1 MHPHLANSRHSGEEE
16 QWHGK
21 FLGAADSLAN
31 SAHEHGA
38 APGRHA
44 DGSPVPVSSHKW
56 FCDCRVWL
64 GNLRHCWPEIHL
76 WRAGIAT
83 VPGKQDGRGYLGDE
97 IQMCVASLS
106 HLFAHKHSLQPCLHR
121 HLQLRAAIH
130 FSQKAKSFPSLC
142 SLYLHSL

>member
-44 DGSPVPVSSHKW
+44 DGSPV
-56 FCDCRVWL
+56 
-64 GNLRHCWPEIHL
+64 LRHCWPEIHL

-83 VPGKQDGRGYLGDE
+83 VRGKQDGRGYLGDE
-97 IQMCVASLS
+97 IHVCGQFEPPICTQTQLATLS
-106 HLFAHKHSLQPCLHR
+106 AQALAAESCYPFQPEG
-121 HLQLRAAIH
+121 
-130 FSQKAKSFPSLC
+130 
-142 SLYLHSL
+142 

>member
-97 IQMCVASLS
+97 IHVCGQFEPPICTQTQLATLS
-106 HLFAHKHSLQPCLHR
+106 AQALAAESCYPFQPEG
-121 HLQLRAAIH
+121 
-130 FSQKAKSFPSLC
+130 
-142 SLYLHSL
+142 